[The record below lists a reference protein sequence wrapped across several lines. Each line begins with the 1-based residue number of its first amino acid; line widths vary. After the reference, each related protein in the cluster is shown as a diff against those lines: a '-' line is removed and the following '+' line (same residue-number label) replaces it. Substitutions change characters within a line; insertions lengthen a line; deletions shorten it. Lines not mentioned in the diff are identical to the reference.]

1 MRNVVQPLDVG
12 ATGSMVISFTEPLP
26 GKYRQP
32 FSVRS
37 LLAPAGI
44 IALAVIAGY
53 VAVRGLVIG
62 DVAAVWFG
70 SITAPLLVLSSF
82 QCYVNG
88 AEDRR
93 GEYIT
98 NVFIPFVRR
107 EVVIPVENWLQDN
120 GMIGYEGEPPRI
132 AWDFAGV
139 TLYNAFY
146 SKNVRDAGAWMR
158 SYRIDAD
165 GEPVDSGKA
174 YTVSILPEG
183 KGAVKV
189 SFEVL
194 DNSEDM

>member
-1 MRNVVQPLDVG
+1 MTNVVQPLDVG

-32 FSVRS
+32 FSMS
-37 LLAPAGI
+37 
-44 IALAVIAGY
+44 ALAGPVGILILAAFAIY

-70 SITAPLLVLSSF
+70 SITAPLLMLSSF
-82 QCYVNG
+82 QCYVNRVQ
-88 AEDRR
+88 DLRSK
-93 GEYIT
+93 YIM

-139 TLYNAFY
+139 TLYNSFY
-146 SKNVRDAGAWMR
+146 SKDVRDAGAWMR

-183 KGAVKV
+183 KEAVKV
-189 SFEVL
+189 SFKVL
-194 DNSEDM
+194 DNSDDM